1 MPIAVEWQ
9 DEKGRVL
16 ARYDGPLLHA
26 RLFEHAEQDQA
37 CLRFIDPSGDTTFN
51 QLQLP
56 VLLAELESLGADREL
71 GEQLQAIRALLAF
84 LERARDQPHTYVKLM
99 SD

>member
-1 MPIAVEWQ
+1 MPMAVEWQ

-26 RLFEHAEQDQA
+26 RLFEHAEQDEA
-37 CLRFIDPSGDTTFN
+37 CLRFIDSGGDTTFN

-56 VLLAELESLGADREL
+56 VLLEELQSLGADREL
-71 GEQLQAIRALLAF
+71 GEGLQVIRALLAF
-84 LERARDQPHTYVKLM
+84 LERARDEPHTYVKFIG
-99 SD
+99 D